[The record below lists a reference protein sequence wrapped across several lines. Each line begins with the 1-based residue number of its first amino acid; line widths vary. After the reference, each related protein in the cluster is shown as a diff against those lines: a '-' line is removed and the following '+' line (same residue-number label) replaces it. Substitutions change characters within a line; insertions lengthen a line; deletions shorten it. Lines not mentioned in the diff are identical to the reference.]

1 MAERSRPAFSR
12 SGVSHPMGKCEDR
25 LDIPVPA
32 AFKEQLAAVATL
44 NGKTSAE
51 WARDAL
57 EKVVAGEIAFMQRRM
72 NGNGGPGDGTKV

>member
-1 MAERSRPAFSR
+1 MPDDDVRFSR
-12 SGVSHPMGKCEDR
+12 NGTTHPLGKCDDR
-25 LDIPVPA
+25 LDIPVPV

-57 EKVVAGEIAFMQRRM
+57 EKVVAGELAFMRRRM
-72 NGNGGPGDGTKV
+72 NGGGDPGDGSNVR